1 MQIGTLTL
9 MREQARRAY
18 GFHDAVKFAFP
29 QRYPILFIVA
39 LTVVTAASNAVEP
52 LVLKIIFDAIG
63 TTGDRRTLF
72 AALAVLC
79 GLAIIREAANG
90 ASNWL
95 TWRTRMGLQY
105 ALLEATVG
113 KLFKMPLRLQRSE
126 GVGAI
131 MTRLDRGIQ
140 GLTQAIALVLFG
152 VLPSIMFLLIA
163 VWIMFQLEWRLALL
177 VLLFV
182 PLPALLAS
190 FAAPEQTRRE
200 RTLLDRWVGIYS
212 RFNEALSGIVT
223 VRSFAMEEAEK
234 DRFLQNVATANQVV
248 IRGVARDARYA
259 AASNLAVAVARIAAI
274 ASGAYLALRGDIT
287 VGTIVA
293 FLGYLGGLFGPVQGL
308 SETYQ
313 GIRRASVS
321 LDEVFSIINIEEQ
334 LGDSPEAT
342 EPPELEGHIQFDNV
356 HFRYEPSS
364 RPLIDGIS
372 FDVRAGETIGI
383 VGPSGS
389 GKTTLMALLMRFYDP
404 QQGVILV
411 DGKNLK
417 TLKQSAVRRRV
428 GVVLQDPLL
437 FNDTVRANIAY
448 GRPSATALEVEA
460 AAIAANAHDF
470 IMRLPLGYDTVV
482 GERGGFLSVGERQR
496 ITIARALIRNPPI
509 LILDEATSSLDA
521 ESEALVQSAI
531 DKLIEGRT
539 TFVIAHRLS
548 TVIDADRILVLK
560 EGRITES
567 GTHAA
572 LMQQNGYYASLVNRQ
587 QRTIRNDGEAPG
599 GATGVE

>member
-1 MQIGTLTL
+1 MQA
-9 MREQARRAY
+9 QARRAY
-18 GFHDAVKFAFP
+18 SFHDAVKFAFP
-29 QRYPILFIVA
+29 QRYPIVFIVG

-52 LVLKIIFDAIG
+52 LILKIIFDSIG
-63 TTGDRRTLF
+63 SVGDSSRLA

-79 GLAIIREAANG
+79 GLAIIRETANG

-152 VLPSIMFLLIA
+152 ILPSILFLLIA
-163 VWIMFQLEWRLALL
+163 VWIMVQLDWRLALL
-177 VLLFV
+177 VILFV

-259 AASNLAVAVARIAAI
+259 AASNLAVALARIAAI
-274 ASGAYLALRGDIT
+274 AAGAYLALRGEIT
-287 VGTIVA
+287 PGTIVA

-321 LDEVFSIINIEEQ
+321 LEEVFSIINVEEQ
-334 LGDSPEAT
+334 LGDWPDAI
-342 EPPELEGHIQFDNV
+342 EPDEIKGHVRFENV
-356 HFRYEPSS
+356 HFRYEPNS
-364 RPLIDGIS
+364 RPLINGIS
-372 FDVRAGETIGI
+372 FEAQAGETIGI

-411 DGKNLK
+411 DGKDLR
-417 TLKQSAVRRRV
+417 TLKQSAVRRNV

-437 FNDTVRANIAY
+437 FNDTIRSNIAY
-448 GRPSATALEVEA
+448 GKPSATQTEVEA
-460 AAIAANAHDF
+460 AAKAANAHDF
-470 IMRLPLGYDTVV
+470 IMRLPSGYDTIV

-521 ESEALVQSAI
+521 ESEALVQAAI

-548 TVIDADRILVLK
+548 TVVDADRILVLK
-560 EGRITES
+560 EGQIIES
-567 GTHAA
+567 GTHSA
-572 LMQQNGYYASLVNRQ
+572 LMQQSGYYASLVNRQ
-587 QRTIRNDGEAPG
+587 QRTIRNDIEAG
-599 GATGVE
+599 TGPDSPS